1 MWLLPSAQLYVLIL
15 LPHGQIT
22 VYVLLQILIGKG
34 LDLGQMSTL
43 ISISTKRES
52 PCTNKAANSTPSGT
66 GTVRACGLEFLV
78 IQTWNTQRFP
88 TLENQ
93 VRLMVK
99 LYDLLIDS
107 FDL

>member
-1 MWLLPSAQLYVLIL
+1 MLIF

-22 VYVLLQILIGKG
+22 VSCPAPDPIGKG

-43 ISISTKRES
+43 ISVSTKRES

-93 VRLMVK
+93 VGLMVK